1 MASNIQVRDKR
12 FIINSWAQ
20 DLLKLSGLDHRS
32 FIPKV
37 VLNDHIAF
45 GKFENKITEFY
56 FSSNQGSCSS
66 QVKKLLTT
74 FDFGIILI
82 SFFRLLKSGINR
94 PMMHFLCGS
103 KIDDLLVF
111 SSTSDYKNYHS
122 KCKLNYGATFY
133 SPKNSS
139 EALEIFRKYREG
151 T

>member
-66 QVKKLLTT
+66 QVKKYFWFWHNFDQFF
-74 FDFGIILI
+74 FDFWKVELIVRWCIFYAVPKLMICWFLVAHLITRIIIRNVNWIMVQLFI
-82 SFFRLLKSGINR
+82 RQ
-94 PMMHFLCGS
+94 
-103 KIDDLLVF
+103 KIAQKHWKYF
-111 SSTSDYKNYHS
+111 ESIGK
-122 KCKLNYGATFY
+122 G
-133 SPKNSS
+133 PK
-139 EALEIFRKYREG
+139 
-151 T
+151 

>member
-74 FDFGIILI
+74 FDFDIILI
-82 SFFRLLKSGINR
+82 SFF
-94 PMMHFLCGS
+94 
-103 KIDDLLVF
+103 
-111 SSTSDYKNYHS
+111 STSEKWN
-122 KCKLNYGATFY
+122 
-133 SPKNSS
+133 
-139 EALEIFRKYREG
+139 
-151 T
+151 